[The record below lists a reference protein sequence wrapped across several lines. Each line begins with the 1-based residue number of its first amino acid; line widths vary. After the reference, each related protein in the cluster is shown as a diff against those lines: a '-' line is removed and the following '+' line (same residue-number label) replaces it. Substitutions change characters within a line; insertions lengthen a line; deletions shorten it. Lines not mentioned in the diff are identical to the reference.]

1 MKTIAVDIDD
11 VLSSHSTV
19 FLRYHNEN
27 YGTNLTIKDF
37 QVPGEYKNYYGQV
50 MGVGEEEGQRRF
62 QKFLDKK
69 VSLKQMVIP
78 KATVKI
84 LEDLKRRFRLEIITA
99 RGEDYQKGTEA
110 WLEKH
115 IPNIFDGVHFV
126 ELWDREDRKATK
138 ALICQEIGAGYLIDD
153 SVEHCTLAH
162 EAGVQ
167 ALLFGE
173 YGWNMTQAIPESVV
187 RVKDWQAVKEYF
199 DGRD

>member
-138 ALICQEIGAGYLIDD
+138 ALIARRLVPG
-153 SVEHCTLAH
+153 T
-162 EAGVQ
+162 
-167 ALLFGE
+167 
-173 YGWNMTQAIPESVV
+173 
-187 RVKDWQAVKEYF
+187 
-199 DGRD
+199 